1 MVSLVVQRNI
11 DVENIAI
18 EEDTLV
24 RNTVADDLV
33 NGCTARLGK
42 VVVVQRRGV

>member
-1 MVSLVVQRNI
+1 
-11 DVENIAI
+11 
-18 EEDTLV
+18 
-24 RNTVADDLV
+24 VADDLV